1 MRIRVDACII
11 IIYKQMISM
20 SVPHDDHEV
29 KLTQEHWE
37 ELKDRWAEIRMDA
50 MDPKDME
57 QFVYEVLRTSL
68 DDLSPT
74 ETVRQFTDE
83 FDRETVDQVIRD
95 VTAVGC
101 QRIGTVIS

>member
-1 MRIRVDACII
+1 
-11 IIYKQMISM
+11 MISM
-20 SVPHDDHEV
+20 SVPHDDHEI

-37 ELKDRWAEIRMDA
+37 ELKDRWSEIRMDS

-57 QFVYEVLRTSL
+57 QFVYEVLRTGL

-74 ETVRQFTDE
+74 ECIRQFSDE

-95 VTAVGC
+95 ITSPGC
-101 QRIGTVIS
+101 QRIGTVI

>member
-1 MRIRVDACII
+1 MHHN
-11 IIYKQMISM
+11 SM
-20 SVPHDDHEV
+20 PNDDHEV
-29 KLTQEHWE
+29 KLTSDHWAD
-37 ELKDRWAEIRMDA
+37 LKDRWAEIRLDS

-57 QFVYEVLRTSL
+57 QFVYQVLRESL

-95 VTAVGC
+95 VTNPHVC
-101 QRIGTVIS
+101 QRIGSVIS

>member
-1 MRIRVDACII
+1 MHHN
-11 IIYKQMISM
+11 SM
-20 SVPHDDHEV
+20 PNDDHEV
-29 KLTQEHWE
+29 KLTSDHWAD
-37 ELKDRWAEIRMDA
+37 LKDRWAEIRLDS

-57 QFVYEVLRTSL
+57 QFVYQVLRESL

-95 VTAVGC
+95 VTSPGC
-101 QRIGTVIS
+101 QRIGSIV

>member
-1 MRIRVDACII
+1 MHHN
-11 IIYKQMISM
+11 SM
-20 SVPHDDHEV
+20 PNDDHEV
-29 KLTQEHWE
+29 KLTSDHWAD
-37 ELKDRWAEIRMDA
+37 LKDRWAEIRLDS

-57 QFVYEVLRTSL
+57 QFVYQVLRESL

-95 VTAVGC
+95 VTSPGC
-101 QRIGTVIS
+101 QRIGSVV